1 MFPFVFDEITRFEC
15 ITDTDPDGRY
25 WCFTKVD
32 ENLEGI
38 GNWGYCGQSCPP
50 NNTQFVQEI
59 TTQIPTTPET
69 TTTENE
75 SNNKV
80 SNKCPTPNE
89 SEKKDTPCVFPFAFN
104 GGLISECYS
113 FCLKSPRKGG
123 KNYPEHYPS
132 KEKMIRIVF
141 GTLEPK

>member
-1 MFPFVFDEITRFEC
+1 MFPFVFQDKVRLEC

-38 GNWGYCGQSCPP
+38 GNWGYCGQSCSPI
-50 NNTQFVQEI
+50 NTQIVQEF
-59 TTQIPTTPET
+59 TTQIPTT
-69 TTTENE
+69 TEN
-75 SNNKV
+75 

-89 SEKKDTPCVFPFAFN
+89 SEKKDTPCVFPFAFK

-113 FCLKSPRKGG
+113 FSLKVTQKRC
-123 KNYPEHYPS
+123 
-132 KEKMIRIVF
+132 
-141 GTLEPK
+141 

>member
-1 MFPFVFDEITRFEC
+1 MFPFVFQDKVRLEC

-38 GNWGYCGQSCPP
+38 GNWGYCGQSCSPI
-50 NNTQFVQEI
+50 NTQIVQEI
-59 TTQIPTTPET
+59 TAQIPTT
-69 TTTENE
+69 EN
-75 SNNKV
+75 

-89 SEKKDTPCVFPFAFN
+89 SEKKDTPCVFPFAFK
-104 GGLISECYS
+104 GGLISECYV

-123 KNYPEHYPS
+123 KNYPVHY
-132 KEKMIRIVF
+132 KEFYGSFR
-141 GTLEPK
+141 GS